1 MLKLLSLALNE
12 RDKMKSKKV
21 TILGCGLIGKTIA
34 ADLCGDYDVTSV
46 DYNIKSLNELKKY
59 NSVKIIPI
67 DLSKKSNI
75 NSVVK
80 DADLVISAVPGF
92 MGFKTLKS
100 IIEAGKNVVD
110 ISFFAEDA
118 FKLDELAKVKGITAV
133 VDCGVAPGL
142 SNIILGYHSKRMK
155 IDSFECYVGGLPL
168 EPNLPFKYKAPFSPT
183 DVIEEYIRPARIV
196 ENGQIIV
203 KEALSDSEI
212 IEFQQVGNLEAFNTD
227 GLRTLI
233 KTMKI
238 PNMKE
243 KTLRYPGHIEIIK
256 LLKQTGFFDANEICI
271 DGKQIKP
278 IDITSQ
284 ILFPHW
290 KLEKDEREFTVLRVI
305 IRGERQEIIY
315 DLYDEYDDEIKTT
328 SMARTTGY
336 TCTGAA
342 RLVLENRFNRKGIC
356 PPEYVGEDEE
366 CCGYIKSYLNERKVK
381 LIKN

>member
-1 MLKLLSLALNE
+1 
-12 RDKMKSKKV
+12 MKSKKV

-46 DYNIKSLNELKKY
+46 DNNVDRLNELKKF

-75 NSVVK
+75 NEVVK
-80 DADLVISAVPGF
+80 DAELVISAVPGF
-92 MGFKTLKS
+92 MGFETLKS
-100 IIEAGKNVVD
+100 ILETGKNVVD

-118 FKLDELAKVKGITAV
+118 FNLDEHAKAKNVTAV

-142 SNIILGYHSKRMK
+142 SNIILGYHHKRMK

-168 EPNLPFKYKAPFSPT
+168 EPKLPFKYKAPFSPA
-183 DVIEEYIRPARIV
+183 DVIEEYLRPARIV
-196 ENGQIIV
+196 VNAKVIT
-203 KEALSDSEI
+203 KESLSDSEI
-212 IEFQQVGNLEAFNTD
+212 IEFSKAGKLEAFNTD
-227 GLRTLI
+227 GLRTLLR
-233 KTMKI
+233 TMNI
-238 PNMKE
+238 PNMLE

-256 LLKQTGFFDANEICI
+256 LLKQIGFFDAKEIYV
-271 DGKQIKP
+271 DGKKIKP

-284 ILFPHW
+284 MLFPHW

-305 IRGERQEIIY
+305 MRGEQKTIQY
-315 DLYDEYDDEIKTT
+315 DLYDEYDNETKTT

-336 TCTGAA
+336 TCTAAA
-342 RLVLENRFNRKGIC
+342 RLILENRFNKKGIC
-356 PPEYVGEDEE
+356 PPEYIGEDEE
-366 CCGYIKSYLNERKVK
+366 CFGHIKSYLNKRKVK